1 MPLWPS
7 GWILGGLV
15 FNVNE
20 HSCKL
25 LLENL
30 PGLETGPYA
39 SEIPAYELDE
49 FPCGLVSCDSNLI
62 QDARKKACR
71 SEGV

>member
-20 HSCKL
+20 HSCRL
-25 LLENL
+25 LFEYLL
-30 PGLETGPYA
+30 GLEIGSYV
-39 SEIPAYELDE
+39 SEILAYELDA
-49 FPCGLVSCDSNLI
+49 FTCGLGSCDSNLI
-62 QDARKKACR
+62 QDARKKTCR
-71 SEGV
+71 SEEV